1 VKPATNVPTSDV
13 AMSETDRRSEP
24 KPVGT
29 EHNTD
34 VTAFHEDEE
43 QTVVPTATVS
53 ERSAVPKF
61 VPVSVIWVPPR
72 HGPLMGAPKVATG
85 ASKVNFGVAVATKP
99 DCHTTALGVPEPT
112 GAEHVT
118 AVVVV
123 QVEVKHATLSSI
135 AVTLESVRPRFT
147 PNSVIDNL
155 EVGA

>member
-1 VKPATNVPTSDV
+1 VPTSDV

-24 KPVGT
+24 KPLGT

-34 VTAFHEDEE
+34 VPAFHEEVE
-43 QTVVPTATVS
+43 HNVAPTVTVS
-53 ERSAVPKF
+53 ERSAMPKF
-61 VPVSVIWVPPR
+61 VPVSVICVPPA
-72 HGPLMGAPKVATG
+72 HGPLMGAPEVATG
-85 ASKVNFGVAVATKP
+85 ASKVNLGVAVATKP

-123 QVEVKHATLSSI
+123 QVEVKHAMLSSI

>member
-1 VKPATNVPTSDV
+1 VKPATNVPTSVV
-13 AMSETDRRSEP
+13 AMSETDRRSAP

-34 VTAFHEDEE
+34 VAAFHEELE
-43 QTVVPTATVS
+43 HNVAPTATVS
-53 ERSAVPKF
+53 ERSAMPKF
-61 VPVSVIWVPPR
+61 VPVSVICVPPA

-85 ASKVNFGVAVATKP
+85 ASKVNFGAAVATKP
-99 DCHTTALGVPEPT
+99 DCHTTALGVPELT

-135 AVTLESVRPRFT
+135 AETLESVTPRLT
-147 PNSVIDNL
+147 PKSVMDIL
-155 EVGA
+155 EEGA